1 MASKKYRNHSCE
13 SFCYVKM
20 HVQQE
25 RLYFLFAFF
34 FQVVIHGDC
43 CDRKHPKQ
51 LFDSSKTLL
60 SVVEFS
66 TCTTISYRRIARFDA
81 ILKTYAANFMRIITA
96 SASRLSCLGPVFRP
110 FTDSDQHSFPK
121 LLRHIDV
128 PTFS

>member
-1 MASKKYRNHSCE
+1 MASKKYRNHSCK

-34 FQVVIHGDC
+34 FLVVIHGDC

-51 LFDSSKTLL
+51 LFDSSK
-60 SVVEFS
+60 

-81 ILKTYAANFMRIITA
+81 ILKTYAANFMRIIAA
-96 SASRLSCLGPVFRP
+96 SVSRLSCLGPVFRP
-110 FTDSDQHSFPK
+110 LQIRINTAFRNSYVISMFQHFLDK
-121 LLRHIDV
+121 IKN
-128 PTFS
+128 